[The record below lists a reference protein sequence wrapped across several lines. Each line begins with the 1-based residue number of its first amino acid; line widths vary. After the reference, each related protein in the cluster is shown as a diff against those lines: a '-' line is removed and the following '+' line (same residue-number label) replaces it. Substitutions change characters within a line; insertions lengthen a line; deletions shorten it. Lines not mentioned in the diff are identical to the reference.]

1 MAVKN
6 SLKILIL
13 AYASEPDKN
22 YNYYGDIVEYRGK
35 RYWVDLSEETVEF
48 VGLAPM
54 VRKKEDIAKT
64 LKNELDVPV
73 YVEKDLPDHVAVE
86 PEYIV
91 NADGSIKFTGF
102 GLVGK

>member
-6 SLKILIL
+6 SLKFLIL
-13 AYASEPDKN
+13 AYASEPDKD

-48 VGLAPM
+48 VGVVADI
-54 VRKKEDIAKT
+54 KATIAK
-64 LKNELDVPV
+64 ELDNNLVDVPV
-73 YVEKDLPDHVAVE
+73 YVENELPDHVAVE

-102 GLVGK
+102 GLVRR